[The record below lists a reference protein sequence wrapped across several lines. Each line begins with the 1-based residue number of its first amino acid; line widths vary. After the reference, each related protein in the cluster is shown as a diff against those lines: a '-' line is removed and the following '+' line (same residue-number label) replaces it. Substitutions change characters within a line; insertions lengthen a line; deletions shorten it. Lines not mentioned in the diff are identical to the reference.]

1 MRRTAIVAVLVAAA
15 GVLFAGPAAAVPP
28 APYVLCANDF
38 STTNLTGWQKSGG
51 RWSVTDGEYRQ
62 SRTTGSTVSW
72 YQEEYYSHSATARV
86 KLTAAAGPRSFVA
99 FNVAVR
105 GATTSYRL
113 ALLAGGVA
121 QLQAVNGGTVTV
133 LASQA
138 LPVAA
143 GTWYS
148 INLGLNQT
156 TIAALVDG
164 VWLFGGYVN
173 LPAGGHYLGGIGF
186 STYRAAGAFDDLVV
200 IIYGSSAAPRCPT
213 TPGA

>member
-1 MRRTAIVAVLVAAA
+1 MRRTALVAVLLAA
-15 GVLFAGPAAAVPP
+15 GVLFAGPAGAIPP

-51 RWSVTDGEYRQ
+51 RWTVSDGEYRQ

-72 YQEEYYSHSATARV
+72 YQEEFYSHSATARI
-86 KLTAAAGPRSFVA
+86 KLTVAAGPRSFVA

-113 ALLAGGVA
+113 ALLASGVA
-121 QLQAVNGGTVTV
+121 QLQAVNGGAVTV

-138 LPVAA
+138 LPVTA
-143 GTWYS
+143 GAWYS
-148 INLGLNQT
+148 VNLALSQT

-186 STYRAAGAFDDLVV
+186 STSKAAGAFDDLLV
-200 IIYGSSAAPRCPT
+200 IIYGSSPAPRCPT